1 MTEVARESRKEPTPG
16 EALLW
21 QALRNRRLDGRK
33 FRRQQ
38 PIGPFVVDFYCA
50 EERLVV
56 EVDGPVH
63 LGQVQ
68 SDRER
73 QALLESLGLRF
84 LRVNTAQVESD
95 LEHVL
100 TTIRTALSDPS
111 PSLGE
116 GLGVRAGRDEGR
128 G

>member
-1 MTEVARESRKEPTPG
+1 MTEVARRFRKEPTPG

-21 QALRNRRLDGRK
+21 QALRNRRLGGRK

-50 EERLVV
+50 EERLVI

-63 LGQVQ
+63 LGQGRQ
-68 SDRER
+68 DRDR
-73 QALLESLGLRF
+73 QRLLESLGLRF
-84 LRVNTAQVESD
+84 LRLKTDEIENSLASA
-95 LEHVL
+95 LERICAAFRGPVP
-100 TTIRTALSDPS
+100 LS
-111 PSLGE
+111 
-116 GLGVRAGRDEGR
+116 RAGRGGR